1 MSSDQSA
8 TSSTT
13 KQTEADLPQ
22 DFESALAELEAL
34 VAKMEDGALALDD
47 SLLAYRRGVE
57 LARICQQRLD
67 MAEEQVRVLQGSLL
81 KSLDDLTGEGDA

>member
-8 TSSTT
+8 PPAMPGQQTT
-13 KQTEADLPQ
+13 DLPR

-34 VAKMEDGALALDD
+34 VMKMEDGGLALDD
-47 SLLAYRRGVE
+47 SLLAYQRGVE

-67 MAEEQVRVLQGSLL
+67 LAEEQVKVLQGSLL
-81 KSLDDLTGEGDA
+81 RPLDADSDEGQA